1 MVLRLKM
8 PTARDTELG
17 VGEESEG
24 LLQQTDRP
32 ECRSRSTTRRGKPRV
47 GQIGI
52 QEYRNGV
59 LGRRDTLHADK
70 AVGLELRKVEST
82 SMTKGL
88 IWTEGLDG

>member
-32 ECRSRSTTRRGKPRV
+32 ECRSRSTTGRGKPRV
-47 GQIGI
+47 EQVGI
-52 QEYRNGV
+52 QKYRTGV

-70 AVGLELRKVEST
+70 AVGLQLRKVEST
-82 SMTKGL
+82 SMTKAH
-88 IWTEGLDG
+88 LD

>member
-17 VGEESEG
+17 VGEESKG
-24 LLQQTDRP
+24 LLQQTDRL
-32 ECRSRSTTRRGKPRV
+32 ECRSRSTTGRGKPRV

-52 QEYRNGV
+52 QEFRNGV

-70 AVGLELRKVEST
+70 AVGLELRKVLSF
-82 SMTKGL
+82 GL
-88 IWTEGLDG
+88 RD